1 MGTMNYA
8 DPLGHLETCQSV
20 GRNGINNHV
29 SKFDD
34 CFDKMSELADQFWD
48 IIDSIKWAVAPL
60 SVLKFEEI
68 IGINKFQGETMKF
81 LELLVDYDRWW
92 KDNVEEFALQ
102 SVKKEHNKYFSDFS
116 MFPARYP

>member
-34 CFDKMSELADQFWD
+34 FFDKMSELADQFWD
-48 IIDSIKWAVAPL
+48 IPCCRYK
-60 SVLKFEEI
+60 
-68 IGINKFQGETMKF
+68 
-81 LELLVDYDRWW
+81 LEC
-92 KDNVEEFALQ
+92 KN
-102 SVKKEHNKYFSDFS
+102 HGG
-116 MFPARYP
+116 